1 MEIKAVLPV
10 AGKGTRLLPASKA
23 IPKELVPV
31 IDKPVIQY
39 VVQEAIDAGV
49 RHLVFVT
56 HPSKQAIEAH
66 FAPDPQLE
74 AMLAARS
81 KQALLDAVREVSPA
95 GVRFSYVM
103 QQEPLGLGHAVLCA
117 REQIGE
123 APFMVL
129 LPDVLVRPEGSQESD
144 LRRMLQRYRATGNA
158 QILVDQVPPDEVDRY
173 GIADTSGVDLEP
185 GQGAPI
191 RGLVEKPP
199 VAQAPSRLAVVGRY
213 LLPSAIFPLLASTPP
228 GVGGEIQL
236 TDAIAALLT
245 RQSVDACCMTGRSFD
260 CGYPMGYL
268 QAIVALS
275 LQDSRLGEEAAR
287 MMRAELAR
295 LAS

>member
-23 IPKELVPV
+23 IPKELVPI
-31 IDKPVIQY
+31 IDRPVIQY

-56 HPSKQAIEAH
+56 HPSKAAIEAH
-66 FAPDPQLE
+66 FQPDAQLE
-74 AMLAARS
+74 ETLAAKS
-81 KQALLDAVREVSPA
+81 KQALLDAVRDIAPK
-95 GVRFSYVM
+95 GVRFSYVV

-117 REQIGE
+117 REQIGD

-129 LPDVLVRPEGSQESD
+129 LPDVLVQRDGNRESD
-144 LRRMLQRYRATGNA
+144 LSCMLQRYRATGDA
-158 QILVDQVPPDEVDRY
+158 QILVDQVPVDEVDRY
-173 GIADTSGVDLEP
+173 GIVDTSGVDLEP
-185 GQGAPI
+185 GQGTPI
-191 RGLVEKPP
+191 HALVEKPP
-199 VAQAPSRLAVVGRY
+199 AAMAPSRLAVVGRY
-213 LLPSAIFPLLASTPP
+213 LLPSAIFPLLANTTP

-236 TDAIAALLT
+236 TDAIATLLT
-245 RQSVDACCMTGRSFD
+245 QQRVDAWCMTGRSFD

-275 LQDSRLGEEAAR
+275 LQDRQLGEEAAL

-295 LAS
+295 LGR